1 MDWNCRGDVEM
12 AEPKK
17 PDRNRNN
24 GGNPWKAIGLVSAL
38 GIDLA
43 VCAFVGFYV
52 GRWLD
57 EKLGGTGIWIAVSV
71 LAGLAAGGLSVAMV
85 IRKVLRNSNE

>member
-1 MDWNCRGDVEM
+1 M
-12 AEPKK
+12 AEPEK
-17 PDRNRNN
+17 PDRNRND

-43 VCAFVGFYV
+43 VCAFAGFYA
-52 GRWLD
+52 GGWLD

-71 LAGLAAGGLSVAMV
+71 LAGLAVGGISVAMV